1 MIKNGT
7 FVKITNLEKTYKF
20 VDAKGR
26 PVLPSSYKAIAR
38 HFDNLQITANVDG
51 IYTANVMANKL
62 YFVTGIEASDVEV
75 IDTYWT
81 IDLNNG
87 NIIQVEKPTKVMYI
101 LGLVFKTEEA
111 ATNFYNAK
119 KEKFENKD

>member
-1 MIKNGT
+1 MFKNGT

-26 PVLPSSYKAIAR
+26 PILPSSYKAVAR
-38 HFDNLQITANVDG
+38 HFDNLQIISNEDG

-62 YFVTGIEASDVEV
+62 YFVTDIENSDIEAIE
-75 IDTYWT
+75 TYWT
-81 IDLNNG
+81 IDINNG
-87 NIIQVEKPTKVMYI
+87 NIIQVEKPTKAMQI

-119 KEKFENKD
+119 KEKFENED

>member
-7 FVKITNLEKTYKF
+7 FVKITNLEKTYIF

-26 PVLPSSYKAIAR
+26 PVLPSSYKSIAK
-38 HFDNLQITANVDG
+38 HFDNLQITKIEDG

-62 YFVTGIEASDVEV
+62 YFVTDIEASDIEV
-75 IDTYWT
+75 IETYWT
-81 IDLNNG
+81 IDLTTG
-87 NIIQVEKPTKVMYI
+87 EVIQIEKPTKTMYI

-111 ATNFYNAK
+111 ANNFFNDK

>member
-7 FVKITNLEKTYKF
+7 FVKITNLEKNYKF

-26 PVLPSSYKAIAR
+26 PILPSSYKAIAK
-38 HFDNLQITANVDG
+38 HFDNLKITSVENGNYVAN
-51 IYTANVMANKL
+51 IMANKL
-62 YFVTGIEASDVEV
+62 YFVTGIEEADIE
-75 IDTYWT
+75 IIETYWT

-87 NIIQVEKPTKVMYI
+87 KIVQIETPTKTMEI

-111 ATNFYNAK
+111 ATNFFNAK
-119 KEKFENKD
+119 KEKFENK